1 MVRQRINK
9 VLANYGICSRR
20 KADLLIKEGKILV
33 NGSFASIGMKINL
46 DLDNI
51 KINGQELKNIMLHY
65 CTCTHEAQKQV
76 HYILSKF

>member
-20 KADLLIKEGKILV
+20 KADLLIKERKILV

-51 KINGQELKNIMLHY
+51 KINGQELKNINTKHQTVLLNNNFD
-65 CTCTHEAQKQV
+65 KG
-76 HYILSKF
+76 